1 MNIRAASIIF
11 KPLRLTPRGL
21 IKLPVLAKAH
31 ERRADD
37 RGLKRW
43 LDEKERTKAKRIS
56 RAELLVCTLA
66 KATT

>member
-1 MNIRAASIIF
+1 VA
-11 KPLRLTPRGL
+11 PRGL
-21 IKLPVLAKAH
+21 IKLPVLPKAH

>member
-1 MNIRAASIIF
+1 V
-11 KPLRLTPRGL
+11 TPRGL
-21 IKLPVLAKAH
+21 IKLPV